1 MRLIVTASVR
11 LVFVL
16 PAIILLFS
24 VAGTNAARA
33 DDCMKPEWTVD
44 SVRLPF
50 AKDGRTVADYVE
62 LGDVVAI
69 KSAAMSALRDCAAKN
84 RQSVLLYLN
93 GLPLKGLAEMP
104 LSNPAGNE
112 AWFTLGV
119 NAATQSVWNTLLGSP
134 GINEIRSVGISLGLS
149 DGYPLTSPVEIRLRP
164 LPPLWFAIWAGIFI
178 VGVIVFFIFAKK
190 SNLLRG
196 GTPVGGNAFSIA
208 RSQAAWWFFIV
219 IGAYLLIGLTTGNY
233 TTSLNGTAL
242 SLLGIAAATHLGSAV
257 VDASKDTPA
266 EAAAR
271 QAAKAELRQSI
282 VAAGATPNPAHTTKL
297 EKLNGKSQGWL
308 IDVLSDAD
316 GVDFHRFQMLAWS
329 LVLGIVFVT
338 DVYHGLAMPD
348 FSSTLLGL
356 MGLSAGTYVG
366 LKIPESTT

>member
-1 MRLIVTASVR
+1 MRSIVTAMAR
-11 LVFVL
+11 LIFVV
-16 PAIILLFS
+16 PAVTLLLAM
-24 VAGTNAARA
+24 AGGIAARA
-33 DDCMKPEWTVD
+33 DDCMKPEWTTD

-50 AKDGRTVADYVE
+50 AKDGRTIADYVE
-62 LGDVVAI
+62 LGDVIAV
-69 KSAAMSALRDCAAKN
+69 KVAAMADLRACAAKN
-84 RQSVLLYLN
+84 KQTVLLYLN
-93 GLPLKGLAEMP
+93 GMPLKGLAELP

-119 NAATQSVWNTLLGSP
+119 NAATQPVWNTLLGSP
-134 GINEIRSVGISLGLS
+134 GIAEIRAVGISLGLS
-149 DGYPLTSPVEIRLRP
+149 DGYPLTSTLTISLRP
-164 LPPLWFAIWAGIFI
+164 LPPLWFAIWAGIFV
-178 VGVIVFFIFAKK
+178 VGVIVFFIFAAK

-208 RSQAAWWFFIV
+208 RSQAAWGFFIV

-233 TTSLNGTAL
+233 TTSLNATAL

-266 EAAAR
+266 EADAR
-271 QAAKAELRQSI
+271 RNSKTELRLAI
-282 VAAGATPNPAHTTKL
+282 VAAGDTPNPAHTTKL

-308 IDVLSDAD
+308 IDVLSDSD
-316 GVDFHRFQMLAWS
+316 GIDFHRFQMLAWS
-329 LVLGIVFVT
+329 LVLGIVFMT
-338 DVYHGLAMPD
+338 DVGHGLAMPD
-348 FSSTLLGL
+348 FSTTLLGL